1 MMATAALAC
10 AIFGFTSK
18 ASIADET
25 GISFW
30 LPGTFGSLAAVP
42 GQPGFSG
49 AITYYHTSVEAGKGA
64 VFQQGGRI
72 EAGLNAR
79 ANLFL
84 LSPNYVFATPVLNGQ
99 LSAGITS
106 IVGPVDTRISGTLTG
121 PRGNTISGS
130 RSDALASVGD
140 LYPIVALK
148 WNRGVNNFMTYAS
161 GDIPVG
167 SYDPTRLSNIG
178 IGHGAIDGGG
188 GYTFFDPSKGYEFS
202 AVAGLSYNFENPDT
216 KYRNGVDFHI
226 DWAASKFLTK
236 QLFAGLVGYGY
247 DEVGCDSG
255 SGDRLGCFKSRV
267 AGIGPQIGYLFP
279 VGDLQGYV
287 NLKGYGEFA
296 NKNRPAGYDIWL
308 TFAISP
314 AAPRPDAPALPAT
327 RTSALR

>member
-1 MMATAALAC
+1 MPKVAA
-10 AIFGFTSK
+10 
-18 ASIADET
+18 ADET
-25 GISFW
+25 GVSFW

-72 EAGLNAR
+72 ESGLNAR

-99 LSAGITS
+99 LSAGVTS
-106 IVGPVDTRISGTLTG
+106 IVGPVDTRISGILTG

-130 RSDALASVGD
+130 RSDALVSVGD
-140 LYPIVALK
+140 LYSIVALK

-178 IGHGAIDGGG
+178 IGHDRWRRRLHL
-188 GYTFFDPSKGYEFS
+188 FRSLERYEFS

-226 DWAASKFLTK
+226 DWGASKFLTK

-267 AGIGPQIGYLFP
+267 AGIGPQIGYVFP
-279 VGDLQGYV
+279 VGDMQGYV
-287 NLKGYGEFA
+287 NLKGCGEFA

-314 AAPRPDAPALPAT
+314 AAPRPDAPALPSA
-327 RTSALR
+327 RTSMLR